1 MKKTNCIEPSVEDSI
16 INVGDYL
23 VAKLHET
30 KQEVENVACK
40 ETCNI
45 NVVIVNN
52 GSQEEVAFIPLSNTG
67 NWVFSTVFD
76 LSIPKY
82 RHSISHEALQVS
94 NEEATKVPSKVCT
107 WGRKAKENTAGS
119 IHGIERKR
127 KFEDVGW
134 MLSDNQEAQTKKSK
148 DSGEVSTQLAMAVAD
163 LQPRPPQWVSYVGTV
178 EGLGTIE

>member
-1 MKKTNCIEPSVEDSI
+1 MMKKTNCIEPSVEDSI

-67 NWVFSTVFD
+67 N
-76 LSIPKY
+76 
-82 RHSISHEALQVS
+82 
-94 NEEATKVPSKVCT
+94 
-107 WGRKAKENTAGS
+107 
-119 IHGIERKR
+119 
-127 KFEDVGW
+127 
-134 MLSDNQEAQTKKSK
+134 
-148 DSGEVSTQLAMAVAD
+148 
-163 LQPRPPQWVSYVGTV
+163 
-178 EGLGTIE
+178 